1 MRQGGIRQP
10 TLLTLT
16 GWPVNICAQDN
27 FCVIEVMGAS
37 LEERKKIARASGFH
51 EFLAAS
57 GATNASEAPVPAN
70 DGSDPEA
77 VRKCELQGLVGGALE
92 GKGQSADGAGGRNQG
107 HVGWWSVVVV

>member
-10 TLLTLT
+10 MLLTLT

-37 LEERKKIARASGFH
+37 LEERKKIAKASGFH

-57 GATNASEAPVPAN
+57 GVTNASEAPVPAN

-77 VRKCELQGLVGGALE
+77 VRKCELQELVGWALE
-92 GKGQSADGAGGRNQG
+92 GRAQMVQGVGIRDTWGGGA
-107 HVGWWSVVVV
+107 